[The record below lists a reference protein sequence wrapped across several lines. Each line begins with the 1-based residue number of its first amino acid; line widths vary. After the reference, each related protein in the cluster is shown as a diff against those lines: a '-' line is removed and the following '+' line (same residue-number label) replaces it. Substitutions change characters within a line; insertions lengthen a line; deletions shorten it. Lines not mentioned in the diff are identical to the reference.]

1 MPNYNDNNS
10 RRSKFF
16 YASRRTKTP
25 SNIHKQSQKYSSK
38 CLCDKCDVSNCQF
51 RGQYENLHEQK
62 FHYRDVMCGYDVDR
76 YIENGLKEELP

>member
-51 RGQYENLHEQK
+51 RGQYENHIMERK
-62 FHYRDVMCGYDVDR
+62 RNSCGR
-76 YIENGLKEELP
+76 KKALSTGCLPVVLM